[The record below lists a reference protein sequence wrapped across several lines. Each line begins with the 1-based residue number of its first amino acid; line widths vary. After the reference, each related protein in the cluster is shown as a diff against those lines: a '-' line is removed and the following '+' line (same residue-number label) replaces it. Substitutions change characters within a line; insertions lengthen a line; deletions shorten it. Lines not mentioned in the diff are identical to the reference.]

1 MLLSQTPDVWRKKR
15 MKRLASL
22 FLAVLALVAIGVA
35 QGALS
40 INGAGATFPNPMYS
54 KWFDDYHKKHSDIEI
69 NYQSIGSGGGI
80 KQVTEGTVDFGASDG
95 PMNDEQLK
103 AFQDKH
109 GFPIL
114 HFPTV
119 LGADVPTYNISGVT
133 GELNFTP
140 EALAAIFLGKVTK
153 WNDPLIADANK
164 GINLPGNDIVVVHRS
179 DGSGTSYIWTD
190 YLSKVSDEWKNK
202 VGKGTSVNWPK
213 GLGGKGNEGVA
224 GLIKQTPNAFG
235 YVELIYAIQNK
246 MPYGKVKNS
255 SGQFIKADLAGVT
268 AAAAGAAKSMPED
281 FRVSITDAPGK
292 TAYPISSFTW
302 LLIPS
307 KFSDGS
313 KRDAIKG
320 FVKWMLTDGQNEVE
334 ALSYAKL
341 PKEVIAQETKALDKI
356 Q

>member
-1 MLLSQTPDVWRKKR
+1 

-40 INGAGATFPNPMYS
+40 INGAGATFPYPMYS
-54 KWFDDYHKKHSDIEI
+54 KWFDDYHKNNSNVEI

-103 AFQDKH
+103 AYQDKH

-119 LGADVPTYNISGVT
+119 LGADVPTYNISGVR

-153 WNDPLIADANK
+153 WNDPLIAGANK
-164 GINLPGNDIVVVHRS
+164 GVNLPSSEIVVVHRS
-179 DGSGTSYIWTD
+179 DGSGTTYIWTD

-202 VGKGTSVNWPK
+202 VGKGTSVNWPV
-213 GLGGKGNEGVA
+213 GLGGKGNEGVS
-224 GLIKQTPNAFG
+224 GLVKQTPNAFG
-235 YVELIYAIQNK
+235 YVELIYAIQNQ

-255 SGQFIKADLAGVT
+255 SGEFIKADLASVT

-307 KFSDGS
+307 KFSDS
-313 KRDAIKG
+313 TKRDAIKG
-320 FVKWMLTDGQNEVE
+320 FLKWMLSDGQNEVE
-334 ALSYAKL
+334 KLSYAKL
-341 PKEVIAQETKALDKI
+341 PKEVVTKETKDLDKI

>member
-1 MLLSQTPDVWRKKR
+1 
-15 MKRLASL
+15 MKQIASL
-22 FLAVLALVAIGVA
+22 LLVLFAVGAIAVAEGTI
-35 QGALS
+35 S
-40 INGAGATFPNPMYS
+40 INGAGATFPYPMYS
-54 KWFDDYHKKHSDIEI
+54 KWFDEYHKKNPNLQI

-109 GFPIL
+109 GFGIL

-119 LGADVPTYNISGVT
+119 LGAAVPTYNIPGVDA
-133 GELNFTP
+133 ELNFTP
-140 EALAAIFLGKVTK
+140 ETLAGIFLGKITK
-153 WNDPLIADANK
+153 WNDPALTAANK
-164 GINLPGNDIVVVHRS
+164 GVNLPGNDIVVIHRS
-179 DGSGTSYIWTD
+179 DGSGTTYIWTD

-202 VGKGTSVNWPK
+202 IGKGNSVNWPV

-255 SGQFIKADLAGVT
+255 SGNFVKADLAGVT
-268 AAAAGAAKSMPED
+268 AAASSAAKDMPDD
-281 FRVSITDAPGK
+281 FRVSITNALGK

-302 LLIPS
+302 LLVPA
-307 KFSDGS
+307 KFSDTA
-313 KRDAIKG
+313 KRDGLKG
-320 FVKWMLTDGQNEVE
+320 FIKWMLSEGQNETE

-341 PKEVIAQETKALDKI
+341 PKEVVAKESKALDSI

>member
-1 MLLSQTPDVWRKKR
+1 
-15 MKRLASL
+15 MKRLAPL

-35 QGALS
+35 QAALS
-40 INGAGATFPNPMYS
+40 INGAGATFPYPMYS
-54 KWFDDYHKKHSDIEI
+54 KWFDDYHKKNPDIQI

-103 AFQDKH
+103 AYQDKH

-140 EALAAIFLGKVTK
+140 EAIAAIFLGKVTK
-153 WNDPLIADANK
+153 WNDPLIAGANK
-164 GINLPGNDIVVVHRS
+164 GVNLPGDEIVVVHRS

-202 VGKGTSVNWPK
+202 VGKGTSVNWPV

-224 GLIKQTPNAFG
+224 GLVKQTPSAFG

-255 SGQFIKADLAGVT
+255 SGEFIKADLASVT
-268 AAAAGAAKSMPED
+268 AAAAGAAKNMPDD

-307 KFSDGS
+307 KFSDGA

-320 FVKWMLTDGQNEVE
+320 FLKWMLTDGQNEVE

-341 PKEVIAQETKALDKI
+341 PKEVVAKEMKALDNI